1 MESQLAAYWLTSC
14 ALAPP
19 HPEAERQAC
28 DSQSLKAR
36 GCYNLSPETASSTKL
51 WAGSQLLTTSSWDP
65 GWLTST
71 RRVAAWY
78 QLSRGDIRH
87 TWDGALTAHLGNP
100 AAGTREVIK
109 MHGPPGTV
117 CSPST
122 WLPELVWPG
131 KDTKCTPSPQRPS
144 QNCVWLSPVKI
155 QVSSS
160 LLQGLWVQQT

>member
-1 MESQLAAYWLTSC
+1 MHWPLPTQRQRGRLATARAWRQGAAAIS
-14 ALAPP
+14 AP
-19 HPEAERQAC
+19 EMQ
-28 DSQSLKAR
+28 
-36 GCYNLSPETASSTKL
+36 ASSTKP